1 MPYHGL
7 QIHHKF
13 LPVSKPTKIAM
24 AKARTGTTMY
34 ALFQNLTTTSLLDS
48 FFAASSFI
56 G

>member
-1 MPYHGL
+1 
-7 QIHHKF
+7 
-13 LPVSKPTKIAM
+13 M